1 MTILLW
7 EWTEGGIYLQDQ
19 GNRELVVQRFMQSE
33 EGIQHPTY
41 DSELQFYEMVSDG
54 RVQELQKITTY
65 GDVDMES
72 RGMLSFHA
80 LRNFRYHIIVT
91 VVMISRFCIEKGMD
105 ERDSYGLSDYYIRRL
120 DETETAAELKRLHR
134 ELIFDYAER
143 MRKLSVNENY
153 SIHCV
158 RAMDYVQNHLHE
170 TIRLSDIANYVNLE
184 RTYLCRLF
192 CRETGWGLNDYIR
205 RERVKVAKN
214 MLEDSEY
221 SCTEIAGYLAFSSDS
236 YFGKV
241 FRNEVGM
248 TPSEYRRACYR
259 KHWVKK

>member
-19 GNRELVVQRFMQSE
+19 GNRELVVQRFMQRE

-65 GDVDMES
+65 GDVD
-72 RGMLSFHA
+72 
-80 LRNFRYHIIVT
+80 
-91 VVMISRFCIEKGMD
+91 MD

-192 CRETGWGLNDYIR
+192 RRETGWGLNDYIR

-214 MLEDSEY
+214 MLEYSEY
-221 SCTEIAGYLAFSSDS
+221 TCTEIAEYLAFSSDS